1 MFKIIK
7 RFKKKPLGLVTA
19 DYEIRYR
26 RQMQGFI
33 RRIDDVYFSSFWIVD
48 ACPDGIMSYMYNRN
62 VHFRGEH

>member
-1 MFKIIK
+1 MKMEEEKMFKIIK

-33 RRIDDVYFSSFWIVD
+33 R
-48 ACPDGIMSYMYNRN
+48 
-62 VHFRGEH
+62 

>member
-1 MFKIIK
+1 MKRVGLLFFCCNVCLTASPTFPRMKMEEEKMFKIIK

-33 RRIDDVYFSSFWIVD
+33 R
-48 ACPDGIMSYMYNRN
+48 
-62 VHFRGEH
+62 